1 MISRL
6 PNPRATPEVSS
17 LRRWRV
23 SDSVNLCPRSWGE
36 SLDLGMCP
44 HPASGDGVYRRL
56 EQMKVLNLA
65 VVGAFAGGVAGALVG
80 ASTMLAVDV
89 LIPKAKAAETQDSKP
104 LGAGYY
110 QYSNLFGDGYMQE

>member
-1 MISRL
+1 
-6 PNPRATPEVSS
+6 
-17 LRRWRV
+17 
-23 SDSVNLCPRSWGE
+23 
-36 SLDLGMCP
+36 MCP

-80 ASTMLAVDV
+80 ASTMFAVDV
-89 LIPKAKAAETQDSKP
+89 LIPKAAETQYSKQ

-110 QYSNLFGDGYMQE
+110 QYSNPFGNGYMQEKILWKPNTSKTAIC